1 MKAILL
7 GVERLRVLNTATKG
21 ELYQALGYCRDTG
34 SDAILRVDDAPPGAG
49 ATSSALDVVLL
60 AMAPDGTTRRHWQ
73 WTLDDRQGDALL
85 LAAEVR
91 VRDKVE
97 EGQALL
103 RRLNEGLDALDRDED
118 PPSQAPRA
126 PDPGRKLS

>member
-7 GVERLRVLNTATKG
+7 GIERLRVLNTATEG
-21 ELYQALGYCRDTG
+21 ELYQALGYCKDTG
-34 SDAILRVDDAPPGAG
+34 SDPILRVDEAPPRAG
-49 ATSSALDVVLL
+49 VPLSALDVVLL

-73 WTLDDRQGDALL
+73 WTLDERHGDALL

-91 VRDKVE
+91 IRDKVD
-97 EGQALL
+97 EGRELL

-118 PPSQAPRA
+118 PPSLHEGP
-126 PDPGRKLS
+126 PDPERRLS